1 MEPIGYNYSPNS
13 HLDLDWVNDWLAV
26 GAAFSPN
33 QLELLKAQG
42 IGAVLDLRA
51 EAADDPD
58 LLRRHG
64 IEFLHLGVPDGE
76 APEPTQLERGI
87 AWVRAQRT
95 QGRKVLVHCQ
105 GGLGRSPCFA
115 TALLMAEGLSL
126 TEAYEKVKVARKAAA
141 LTAGQWEALRRLAS
155 EMDVQGAPPGRS
167 A

>member
-1 MEPIGYNYSPNS
+1 MEPVGYNYSPNS
-13 HLDLDWVNDWLAV
+13 HLDMDWVDDRLAV

-33 QLELLKAQG
+33 QLDLLKDQG

-76 APEPTQLERGI
+76 APHPTQLERGI
-87 AWVRAQRT
+87 AWVRAQWA
-95 QGRKVLVHCQ
+95 QGRRVLVHCQ

-126 TEAYEKVKVARKAAA
+126 AEAFEKVKAARTAAA
-141 LTAGQWEALRRLAS
+141 LTSGQWEALRRFAS
-155 EMDVQGAPPGRS
+155 KMDVQGTPPGRS